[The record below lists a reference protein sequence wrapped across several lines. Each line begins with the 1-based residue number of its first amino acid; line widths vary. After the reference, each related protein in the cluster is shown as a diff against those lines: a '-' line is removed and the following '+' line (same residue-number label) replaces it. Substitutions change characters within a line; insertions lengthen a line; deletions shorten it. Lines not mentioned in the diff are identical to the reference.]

1 MHIHRAIVRTPCP
14 EMIYGLT
21 TVQLGKPN
29 YARALEQHA
38 RYIAALES
46 LGVTVEV
53 LPPDHNFP
61 DSTFVEDTALLT
73 PHAAVITRPGAPS
86 RRGETPAME
95 KVLANYFQQIYF
107 IEEPGTLEA
116 GDILQVESHFYIGI
130 SQRTNISGAEQMIR
144 ILNNLGY
151 SASTIP
157 LRELLHLK
165 SGVAYLGNKY
175 LVVAGELIHCPEFI
189 DFHQIKI
196 PLAESYAAICL
207 AVNGS
212 ILLAAGFPRTYQE
225 VKELGYPIIEL
236 DMSEFRKI
244 DGGLSCL
251 SLRF

>member
-1 MHIHRAIVRTPCP
+1 MHIQRAIVRTPCP

-29 YARALEQHA
+29 YAKALEQHA
-38 RYIAALES
+38 HYIAALES
-46 LGVTVEV
+46 LGVTVEI
-53 LPPDHNFP
+53 LPPDQNYP

-73 PHAAVITRPGAPS
+73 PDAAVITRPGAPS
-86 RRGETPAME
+86 RRGETQAIE
-95 KVLANYFQQIYF
+95 KVLANYFQQIFF

-130 SQRTNISGAEQMIR
+130 SQRTNTSGAEQMIR

-175 LVVAGELIHCPEFI
+175 LVVAGELIHCPEFT

-196 PLAESYAAICL
+196 TPTESYAANCL
-207 AVNGS
+207 AINGS
-212 ILLAAGFPRTYQE
+212 ILLATGFPRTYQA
-225 VKELGYPIIEL
+225 VQELGYPIIEL